1 MFEVKVRDYL
11 FIAHSLKDQYFGK
24 AQNVHGVTY
33 IIDLIISSDNIND
46 KNVVIDIEKATNILK
61 EVLSKYNYK
70 NLDEIEEFKNILT
83 TTEFMA
89 KVIVDE
95 FTNHLNKLENNIANI
110 ISIKAILNESHI
122 ASASYTKKF

>member
-46 KNVVIDIEKATNILK
+46 KNVVIDIEKATNIL
-61 EVLSKYNYK
+61 
-70 NLDEIEEFKNILT
+70 
-83 TTEFMA
+83 MG
-89 KVIVDE
+89 
-95 FTNHLNKLENNIANI
+95 
-110 ISIKAILNESHI
+110 
-122 ASASYTKKF
+122 